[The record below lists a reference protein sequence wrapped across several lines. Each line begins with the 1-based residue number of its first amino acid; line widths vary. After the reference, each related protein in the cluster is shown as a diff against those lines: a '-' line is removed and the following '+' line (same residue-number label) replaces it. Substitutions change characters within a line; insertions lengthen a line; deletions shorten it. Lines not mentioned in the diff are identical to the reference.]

1 MNNLSLIEA
10 IESRKSVKEFDSSV
24 KIPRAEMEEMI
35 ALATKAPSSINLQ
48 PWRFVIVESEEAKAA
63 IKDLVRFNT
72 RQLETSAAFILVLSD
87 NTHIHDIEK
96 VYGKSVELGYMPQ
109 EVMTTN
115 VAALKESLS
124 NAPESYIQMQGMM
137 DANLAAMQLMLV
149 AKDYGYDTNP
159 IGGFERDEV
168 MAALSINKER
178 YMPVMFIAIGKGV
191 KAPHDSSRHE
201 LEEII
206 SYNYGDAAGHIGQ

>member
-1 MNNLSLIEA
+1 MNHLSLIDA

-24 KIPRAEMEEMI
+24 KIPRQEMEEMI

-48 PWRFVIVESEEAKAA
+48 PWRFVIVESAESKAA

-87 NTHIHDIEK
+87 NEHPKFAEEILRKNVEEGHMPEAVMEQNLPFIQQM
-96 VYGKSVELGYMPQ
+96 VASVPAQ
-109 EVMTTN
+109 
-115 VAALKESLS
+115 ALNL
-124 NAPESYIQMQGMM
+124 QGMM

-159 IGGFERDEV
+159 IGGFEREAV
-168 MAALSINKER
+168 MDALSIDKER
-178 YMPVMFIAIGKGV
+178 YTPVMFIAIGKGI
-191 KAPHDSSRHE
+191 KAPHGSSRYE
-201 LEEII
+201 INEII
-206 SYNYGDAAGHIGQ
+206 AYNNGDADGIIGK

>member
-1 MNNLSLIEA
+1 MSLSLKEA
-10 IESRKSVKEFDSSV
+10 IAMRKSVKEFDPNV
-24 KIPRAEMEEMI
+24 KIPHEEMLEMI
-35 ALATKAPSSINLQ
+35 KLAAEAPSSVNLQ
-48 PWRFVIVESEEAKAA
+48 PWRFVVVESDEAKAS

-87 NTHIHDIEK
+87 NQHIHDMEK

-115 VAALKESLS
+115 VAALKDALS
-124 NAPESYIQMQGMM
+124 QAPESYIRMQGMM
-137 DANLAAMQLMLV
+137 DANLAAMQLMLI
-149 AKDYGYDTNP
+149 AKDHGYDTNP

-168 MAALSINKER
+168 MDALRINKER
-178 YMPVMFIAIGKGV
+178 YIPVMFIAIGKGT

-201 LEEII
+201 IEEIVAFN
-206 SYNYGDAAGHIGQ
+206 SGDAEGKIGK